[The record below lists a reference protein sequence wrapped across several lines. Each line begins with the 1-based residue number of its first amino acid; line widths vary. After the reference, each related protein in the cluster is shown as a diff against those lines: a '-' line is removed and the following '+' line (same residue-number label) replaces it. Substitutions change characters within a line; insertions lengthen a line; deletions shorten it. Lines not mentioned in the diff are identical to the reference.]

1 MDIDTSQL
9 TSSIKA
15 ILHERSAVVTFKKV
29 NGDERVMTCTTNLEL
44 IPPSGW
50 PQGKMEL
57 SEETKNQTIR
67 VYDLKAQGWRSFKIE
82 NFISIA

>member
-1 MDIDTSQL
+1 MDTSYL
-9 TSSIKA
+9 TSSIKE
-15 ILHERSAVVTFKKV
+15 ILRERSAVVTFKKV
-29 NGDERVMTCTTNLEL
+29 NGDQRVMECTTNLDL

-50 PQGKMEL
+50 PQGKIEL
-57 SEETKNQTIR
+57 SEETKNQTLR